1 MPETHVTN
9 RQLLTALNLLREEV
23 HIMAA
28 NTDAGLALLQ
38 QALADAQ
45 NALTN
50 LGTQATNIETS
61 LSTVL
66 AQINSGED
74 TQVAAGAQT
83 LETIV
88 GQVNAI
94 ATALQTAAAAI
105 PAPPATGS

>member
-23 HIMAA
+23 RIMAA
-28 NTDAGLALLQ
+28 NTNAGLALLQ

-45 NALTN
+45 TALTN
-50 LGTQATNIETS
+50 LSTQATNIETG

-83 LETIV
+83 CLLYTSRCV
-88 GQVNAI
+88 
-94 ATALQTAAAAI
+94 
-105 PAPPATGS
+105 